1 MEKKDL
7 HWGNASQSVI
17 PRSPSENLLEHL
29 FEKQVLEAE
38 SELLNLN
45 FGK

>member
-1 MEKKDL
+1 MCLKVWSSDHL
-7 HWGNASQSVI
+7 
-17 PRSPSENLLEHL
+17 SENLLEHL
-29 FEKQVLEAE
+29 FEKQVLEAD